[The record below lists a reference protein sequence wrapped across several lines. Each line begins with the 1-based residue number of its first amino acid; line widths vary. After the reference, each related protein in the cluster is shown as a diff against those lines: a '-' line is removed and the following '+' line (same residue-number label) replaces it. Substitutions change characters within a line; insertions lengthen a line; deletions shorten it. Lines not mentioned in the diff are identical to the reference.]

1 MKDLLKFPLNI
12 QLFADDGDEA
22 GSGAD
27 DKSGN
32 EGTGAEDKNQGSK
45 AKTFTQ
51 EEVNALIGKEKAKFQ
66 KKLKE
71 LSTTDDGEKSK
82 EAETKTGTQE
92 ANPYLAKYAQAEI
105 KVAMTM
111 NGIDPQKVARA
122 VKLIDTSEVLTDSG
136 DIDSTKLNES
146 IANLLKEWPELKTS
160 ASSTSTNRIG
170 SNRDDKGNQEKDPK
184 QKYRD
189 AIEAKIANDK
199 AKK

>member
-12 QLFADDGDEA
+12 QLFAEDGEGA

-32 EGTGAEDKNQGSK
+32 EGTGTEDKDQGSK

-66 KKLKE
+66 KKLKD
-71 LSTTDDGEKSK
+71 LSGSDDGDKSK
-82 EAETKTGTQE
+82 EAEGKTGTQE
-92 ANPYLAKYAQAEI
+92 ANPYLDKYAQAEI

-122 VKLIDTSEVLTDSG
+122 VRLIDTSEVMSESG
-136 DIDSTKLNES
+136 DVDTNKLNTA
-146 IANLLKEWPELKTS
+146 IANLLKDWPELKS
-160 ASSTSTNRIG
+160 AATGKVGKIG
-170 SNRDDKGNQEKDPK
+170 ADNGSGGKVGAEDLIAKAFGNTK
-184 QKYRD
+184 
-189 AIEAKIANDK
+189 
-199 AKK
+199 

>member
-1 MKDLLKFPLNI
+1 MQEVNTKFRFPLYI
-12 QLFADDGDEA
+12 QLFAEGDEGGA
-22 GSGAD
+22 GSK
-27 DKSGN
+27 DKDSDG
-32 EGTGAEDKNQGSK
+32 EITFDEILSDTKYKSEFDRRVQKAIDTFKKNQETKKG
-45 AKTFTQ
+45 
-51 EEVNALIGKEKAKFQ
+51 GKETSEEGKP
-66 KKLKE
+66 
-71 LSTTDDGEKSK
+71 
-82 EAETKTGTQE
+82 ETKESGDAKADQFM
-92 ANPYLAKYAQAEI
+92 AKYAQAEI
-105 KVAMTM
+105 KVAMTV

-136 DIDSTKLNES
+136 DVDSTKLNES